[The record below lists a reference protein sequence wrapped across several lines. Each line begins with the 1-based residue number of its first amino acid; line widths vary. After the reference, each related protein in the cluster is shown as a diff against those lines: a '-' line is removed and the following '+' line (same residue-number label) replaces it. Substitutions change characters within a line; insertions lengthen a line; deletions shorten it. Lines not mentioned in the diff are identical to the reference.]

1 MSLPLSI
8 DRQLARQPDDGARAV
23 YLHHKITETRFDHAL
38 EIEALQH
45 RLRFIEARVRERI
58 AKSTREAK

>member
-23 YLHHKITETRFDHAL
+23 YLNEQIDRHVQARFDDVLEAL
-38 EIEALQH
+38 EH
-45 RLRFIEARVRERI
+45 RKRFVEGRVRESIKQAER
-58 AKSTREAK
+58 KL

>member
-23 YLHHKITETRFDHAL
+23 YLHHKITETRFDRAL
-38 EIEALQH
+38 EIEALQY
-45 RLRFIEARVRERI
+45 RLRFVEGRVRESIKQAER
-58 AKSTREAK
+58 KL

>member
-1 MSLPLSI
+1 MALPLNI

-38 EIEALQH
+38 EIEALQY
-45 RLRFIEARVRERI
+45 RLRFVEGRVRESIKQAER
-58 AKSTREAK
+58 KL

>member
-1 MSLPLSI
+1 MLPLRI

-45 RLRFIEARVRERI
+45 RLRFVECRVRESIKQAER
-58 AKSTREAK
+58 KL

>member
-45 RLRFIEARVRERI
+45 RLRFVEGRVRESIKR
-58 AKSTREAK
+58 AERKL